1 MSFDVEEFV
10 HYQIANAPVR
20 RHPFAHFFVQPIL
33 PPDYYERLIKGLPP
47 LDWYQPIDE
56 TETVTVSG
64 GKSAYPERF
73 ITDLAT
79 LEEREQQSGGAGF
92 WLELSSWLMSNRFR
106 GLILEKF
113 RPEITARFGEGSSI
127 GTDIDARLV
136 RDFTRYA
143 IGPHTD
149 SPRKLVSLLFYLPR
163 DESMRHLGTSIYAP
177 IDPAFRCKG
186 GPHHRFEGFKKTAT
200 MPYLPN
206 SLFAFFK
213 TDASFHG
220 VDQILDDKVER
231 DLLLYNIYVQGVSA
245 PQRRGLRWPW
255 SRLAANRQTQKTG

>member
-10 HYQIANAPVR
+10 RYQIANAPLR

-33 PPDYYERLIKGLPP
+33 PHDYYERLIGNLPP

-56 TETVTVSG
+56 TGSVTG

-73 ITDLAT
+73 ITDLASV
-79 LEEREQQSGGAGF
+79 EEHEQRGGKDSF
-92 WLELSSWLMSNRFR
+92 WLQVSSWLMGNRFR

-113 RPEITARFGEGSSI
+113 RSDIALRFGEGASI

-163 DESMRHLGTSIYAP
+163 DESMRHLGTSIYTP
-177 IDPAFRCKG
+177 IDPAFRCRG

-213 TDASFHG
+213 TDGSFHG

-245 PQRRGLRWPW
+245 PRRRGLRWPW
-255 SRLAANRQTQKTG
+255 SRQAA